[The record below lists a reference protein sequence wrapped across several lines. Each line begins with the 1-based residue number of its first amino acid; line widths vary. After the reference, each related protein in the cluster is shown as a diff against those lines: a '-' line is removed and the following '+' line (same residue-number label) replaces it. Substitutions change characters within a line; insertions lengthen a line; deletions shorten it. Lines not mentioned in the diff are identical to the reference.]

1 MYSNI
6 KQQIS
11 TVQKLQ
17 LLLHLMNVFEV
28 ILFATECH
36 MTSGISSMKLCLVRI
51 PHCPRA
57 CFLALLTSTNDSSGQ
72 GFSLIRSLP
81 WNMHSRVTSVYSG
94 SVLCG
99 RCRVGGWMLNPRPL
113 VWMTVLLKVQVFLFG
128 NFQGQGGPAL
138 KGPNKLMNPAFT
150 AKLCQLVTKRTR
162 SLLLSS

>member
-72 GFSLIRSLP
+72 GFSLIRS
-81 WNMHSRVTSVYSG
+81 
-94 SVLCG
+94 
-99 RCRVGGWMLNPRPL
+99 RP
-113 VWMTVLLKVQVFLFG
+113 
-128 NFQGQGGPAL
+128 
-138 KGPNKLMNPAFT
+138 
-150 AKLCQLVTKRTR
+150 
-162 SLLLSS
+162 